1 MYNGSEPQQFPR
13 IVLFEWQKVTMQGH
27 SDFGTIQ
34 VSTKT
39 FLVKN
44 VAHSILHNLAK
55 VVSQIRLIKTL
66 TSIYSAHTIGVTIHK
81 IIGHI
86 NLLKATEVR

>member
-13 IVLFEWQKVTMQGH
+13 IALFEWQKVTMQGH
-27 SDFGTIQ
+27 LDFGKIQ

-55 VVSQIRLIKTL
+55 V
-66 TSIYSAHTIGVTIHK
+66 YS
-81 IIGHI
+81 
-86 NLLKATEVR
+86 EPD